1 MKKKLLFI
9 FALLC
14 MVAQGAWAQRVVN
27 LSELAE
33 NTEITV
39 QDGDVLTGELSCG
52 LVYIPDGATVT
63 LNGINLNIP
72 YYYVPD
78 DSRVQSTIQCLGD
91 ATIILEEG
99 SENKIEAWKSSG
111 IHVQKKGKTLTIK
124 GSGSLDVRGGY
135 EYAGIGG
142 CTDSNIVIEDGI
154 INARSPQKTK
164 YSMFFIVIEFIFC
177 IA

>member
-1 MKKKLLFI
+1 MKQKLLFTI
-9 FALLC
+9 ALLC

-39 QDGDVLTGELSCG
+39 QDGDVLTGELYCG
-52 LVYIPDGATVT
+52 VVYIPDGATVT
-63 LNGINLNIP
+63 LNGINLNLPIEI
-72 YYYVPD
+72 PD
-78 DSRVQSTIQCLGD
+78 DSRVQGTIQCLGD

-99 SENKIEAWKSSG
+99 SENKIQAWKSSG

-124 GSGSLDVRGGY
+124 GSGSLDVRGGF

-142 CTDSNIVIEDGI
+142 CTDSNIVME
-154 INARSPQKTK
+154 AK
-164 YSMFFIVIEFIFC
+164 
-177 IA
+177 